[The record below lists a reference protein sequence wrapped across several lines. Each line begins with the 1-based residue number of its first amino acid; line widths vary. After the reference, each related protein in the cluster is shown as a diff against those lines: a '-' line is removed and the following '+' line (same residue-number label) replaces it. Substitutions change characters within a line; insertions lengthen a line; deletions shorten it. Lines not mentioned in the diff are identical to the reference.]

1 MKTMYTGRSSLWIGI
16 PLATLAL
23 IANLLICGFLQVR
36 PAFAANP
43 ITVNVGKQTQGSN
56 FEPGISDID
65 NSLVSGNPQNN
76 SQAINGAKA
85 LIHNGVP
92 YVNEFLMG
100 WGSDDP
106 WPDPSQNEPTNWG
119 SLDQKMQLAVNAGAT
134 PVLSLGMA
142 PWWMMGMQ
150 KQDGTTQQLTQN
162 DDFSNLTYQS
172 RVLDNMM
179 SAWLHLV
186 QRAAERYMA
195 PPYNVRYFQIW
206 NELKGYYDFKT
217 NNWDYD
223 DSPGNP
229 NQPTAN
235 HGYTYMYNQVYQ
247 TLMQVAQE
255 KGIDPSTVKVG
266 GPYAVMTT
274 YSSSSA
280 TNLPTTYAQPYGV
293 YDKHEMDAVQYW
305 LQHKDGA
312 GFITIDGANSNN
324 DKDIV
329 DPYTSSDKFAD
340 IVHWIRG
347 LDNTQY
353 PGAATLPIW
362 LAEWYA
368 LPSSANASAAQ
379 ANSVQADAIIKFLNA
394 GGSVALLWGGAS
406 QGNDALG
413 ETNTSWGLWTQT
425 NDASGGKSLPWYDS
439 YKAFRDDF
447 GAGTPIY
454 QTTTSSDAIDALVSA
469 KGIMLVNKTD
479 QPQTVSI
486 KSKNVKLTLSAYD
499 VAVIDT
505 RPHQA
510 PQLRGQSNVPL
521 ASNSLPLAVLIPI
534 IVVVL
539 LVIAALV
546 FVVMRARR
554 RRVHLSSG
562 QGTQPLDEL
571 TRTRQ

>member
-1 MKTMYTGRSSLWIGI
+1 MKSMYARRRTGLQVGI
-16 PLATLAL
+16 PLAGIAL
-23 IANLLICGFLQVR
+23 IANLLFCAFLQVH

-65 NSLVSGNPQNN
+65 SSLAYGNPQNN
-76 SQAINGAKA
+76 TNAINGAKN

-119 SLDQKMQLAVNAGAT
+119 SLDQKMQFAVNAGAT

-142 PWWMMGMQ
+142 PWWMVGVQ

-186 QRAAERYMA
+186 QRAAERYMV
-195 PPYNVRYFQIW
+195 PPYNVRYFQVW
-206 NELKGYYDFKT
+206 NELKGYYDFQT
-217 NNWDYD
+217 NNWDYN
-223 DSPGNP
+223 DSPGHP

-235 HGYTYMYNQVYQ
+235 HGYTYMYNQVYE
-247 TLMQVAQE
+247 TLMKVAQE
-255 KGIDPSTVKVG
+255 KGIDASTIKVG

-280 TNLPTTYAQPYGV
+280 TNLPTTYGQSYGV
-293 YDKHEMDAVQYW
+293 YDKHEMDAVEYW

-324 DKDIV
+324 DKDVV
-329 DPYTSSDKFAD
+329 DPYTASDKFSD

-353 PGAATLPIW
+353 PGAATL
-362 LAEWYA
+362 
-368 LPSSANASAAQ
+368 
-379 ANSVQADAIIKFLNA
+379 
-394 GGSVALLWGGAS
+394 
-406 QGNDALG
+406 
-413 ETNTSWGLWTQT
+413 
-425 NDASGGKSLPWYDS
+425 
-439 YKAFRDDF
+439 
-447 GAGTPIY
+447 
-454 QTTTSSDAIDALVSA
+454 
-469 KGIMLVNKTD
+469 
-479 QPQTVSI
+479 
-486 KSKNVKLTLSAYD
+486 
-499 VAVIDT
+499 T
-505 RPHQA
+505 R
-510 PQLRGQSNVPL
+510 
-521 ASNSLPLAVLIPI
+521 
-534 IVVVL
+534 
-539 LVIAALV
+539 
-546 FVVMRARR
+546 
-554 RRVHLSSG
+554 
-562 QGTQPLDEL
+562 
-571 TRTRQ
+571 